1 MVKKLGLLRSND
13 STGARTSLK
22 IWIRVFQSL
31 SQLFLLTY
39 FDKCTRT
46 FLKLTFKGPYPRSK
60 EKKKFRPCLLTYST
74 KSKELHRIKRDA
86 RAARFVVHFF
96 TLVLD
101 DHARCETSRNFPVTR
116 FIEEMLLSKFRSK
129 TQWIGLVQPEKFRKY
144 WTTFWGGPL
153 FPVGPVWILVE
164 WIAPHILI
172 SCSISFSV
180 SEFHVSRCRH
190 LNLVESN
197 TALLLLFFPSL
208 KVRVATRFTAETRA
222 DCLK

>member
-1 MVKKLGLLRSND
+1 MYANLLEADFQGTISKVKRE
-13 STGARTSLK
+13 
-22 IWIRVFQSL
+22 I
-31 SQLFLLTY
+31 
-39 FDKCTRT
+39 
-46 FLKLTFKGPYPRSK
+46 
-60 EKKKFRPCLLTYST
+60 KFRPCLLTYST

-86 RAARFVVHFF
+86 PAARYVVHFF

-129 TQWIGLVQPEKFRKY
+129 TQWIGSVQPEKFRKY

-153 FPVGPVWILVE
+153 FPVWPVWILVE
-164 WIAPHILI
+164 RIAPHILI
-172 SCSISFSV
+172 SRSISFSV

-190 LNLVESN
+190 LNLVESK
-197 TALLLLFFPSL
+197 TLLLLLFFPSL

-222 DCLK
+222 GCLKYKM